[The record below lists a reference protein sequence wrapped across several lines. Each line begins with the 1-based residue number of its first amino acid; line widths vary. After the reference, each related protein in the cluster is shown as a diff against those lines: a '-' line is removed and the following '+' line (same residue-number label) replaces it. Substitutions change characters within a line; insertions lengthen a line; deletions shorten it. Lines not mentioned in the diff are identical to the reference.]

1 MSSEERFWQWFRQ
14 NSDRLFRFE
23 SDQERILDELE
34 SALAQVKEG
43 LMFEFGPIE
52 GGKRVFVVSAD
63 GVREHFEVVRSLVAV
78 APAMPG
84 WEIVPF
90 RPPASVDLV
99 VNYGGHSLGPD
110 DVLFQAEPDRGRI
123 GLTLFIKGLTTET
136 KDALCT
142 ASFILLDNA
151 LGEFVVETQVGF
163 IERKPLSEA
172 TPDARPFRSITEVFD
187 GCVQ

>member
-1 MSSEERFWQWFRQ
+1 MSSEERFWQWFSQ

-23 SDQERILDELE
+23 SDQERIFDELE

-63 GVREHFEVVRSLVAV
+63 GVRDHFEVVRSLVAV

-99 VNYGGHSLGPD
+99 INYGGHSLGPD

-172 TPDARPFRSITEVFD
+172 TPDARPFRSIIEVFD